1 MNHVDFLSDSHPNSP
16 HPQSQS
22 SHASLSSVFAAAVVS
37 QSFCQ
42 LLLSRPEQ
50 ALRQGYMGQQFR
62 LSAEDTS
69 LIVSMN
75 AHSLKDLAKQVVRTL
90 G

>member
-1 MNHVDFLSDSHPNSP
+1 MLTSSATLTRTPLALNP
-16 HPQSQS
+16 QS
-22 SHASLSSVFAAAVVS
+22 SHAGLSSVFAAAVVS

-50 ALRQGYMGQQFR
+50 ALQQGYMGQQFR

-69 LIVSMN
+69 LIVSMS

>member
-1 MNHVDFLSDSHPNSP
+1 MLTSSATLTRTPLTLNP
-16 HPQSQS
+16 QS
-22 SHASLSSVFAAAVVS
+22 SHIGLSSVFAAAVVS

-42 LLLSRPEQ
+42 LLLSHPEQ
-50 ALRQGYMGQQFR
+50 ALRQGYMGTQFN

-75 AHSLKDLAKQVVRTL
+75 AGSLKDLAQQVVRTI

>member
-1 MNHVDFLSDSHPNSP
+1 MLTSSATLTATPLTLNPR
-16 HPQSQS
+16 S
-22 SHASLSSVFAAAVVS
+22 SHAGLSSVFAAAVVS

-42 LLLSRPEQ
+42 LLLNHPEQ
-50 ALRQGYMGQQFR
+50 ALQQGYMGTQFD
-62 LSAEDTS
+62 LSAEHRS

-75 AHSLKDLAKQVVRTL
+75 AHSLKDLANQVVRTL

>member
-1 MNHVDFLSDSHPNSP
+1 MLTSSTTLTDRALTLN
-16 HPQSQS
+16 PQNT
-22 SHASLSSVFAAAVVS
+22 HGGLSSVFAAAVVS

-42 LLLSRPEQ
+42 LLLSHPEQ
-50 ALRQGYMGQQFR
+50 ALRQGYMGKQFQ

-75 AHSLKDLAKQVVRTL
+75 ARSLKDLAKQVVQTL
-90 G
+90 A

>member
-1 MNHVDFLSDSHPNSP
+1 MLTSSTTLTRTPLTLNPQTSHSG
-16 HPQSQS
+16 
-22 SHASLSSVFAAAVVS
+22 LSSVFAAAVVS

-42 LLLSRPEQ
+42 LLLSDPQQ
-50 ALRQGYMGQQFR
+50 ALRQGYMGKQFQ
-62 LSAEDTS
+62 LSAEDSS

-75 AHSLKDLAKQVVRTL
+75 ARSLKDLAQQVVQTL

>member
-1 MNHVDFLSDSHPNSP
+1 MLTSSATLTRKPLTLN
-16 HPQSQS
+16 PQN
-22 SHASLSSVFAAAVVS
+22 SHAGLSSVFAAAVVS

-42 LLLSRPEQ
+42 LLLKQPEQ
-50 ALRQGYMGQQFR
+50 ALQQGYMGTQFH
-62 LSAEDTS
+62 LSAEDRS

-75 AHSLKDLAKQVVRTL
+75 AHSLKDLAKQVVQTI